1 MKFELLSN
9 LTRYIT
15 DAVKLQFKSII
26 KRTIE
31 MMHVKTTTT
40 TTTTTTTQKQGKT
53 YVIVIALEFI

>member
-40 TTTTTTTQKQGKT
+40 TTTTTTQKQGKT
-53 YVIVIALEFI
+53 YVIVIALKLI